1 MSTRKSFR
9 YLSFALA
16 ATLSLVS
23 ASAVTIQGALAGEST
38 DRYQA
43 GFNSGRPIALA
54 KKTYQIRI
62 TREVVRADQLMLQG
76 KYGDA
81 ADLYKGE
88 MGRDPR
94 SVPAAVGYGMALAK
108 QFKLDGA
115 EETFNKVL
123 QMDPMNA
130 MAHAGKAQVIYN
142 RLTSSSGTVIKNR
155 DAMLKNAEAEVKQAL
170 AIDPGMPEGHVTL
183 GNIYKEQGRTDESIN
198 EYKEATR
205 LDPKYSEAFAQLGL
219 AQLNKDSLADA
230 VSSFK
235 QAVSLNSGNSTAHY
249 GLGRAYYKQGLLDEA
264 LKELNTSLYQFRNS
278 APVHQTLGD
287 VYAAQGNTVAAIK
300 EFQQS
305 ILIKPENPDAYLHI
319 ADIREN
325 RGDLEMSIAELRSGL
340 EMMPTNPDLHLRIAD
355 QSLKLEKLDDAIK
368 EYRTVLD
375 GNPQNAPAA
384 KGLTRAY
391 YLKANKEATGAFF
404 VSNEFESAQRMIDQ
418 AVRMN
423 PNDMELRLAQ
433 AKLRSMAGTP
443 VDLTTIGTPSND
455 GERIAYAE
463 ALLAQNRFKDAD
475 QQMAMVIGN
484 ANDAKQT
491 FAVGDLALMIKDLG
505 NAEAAYKKAATFPG
519 AEDRAKRGL
528 NLVAKAKD
536 ASRQDLTMADDLA
549 RRSQLASAIDKYH
562 NSIYGNPKVADAR
575 MGLAK
580 TLERLRPEA
589 SKDLREAIVQYKAYI
604 DLTPDLPPK
613 ELEKLNKKID
623 SLSNR
628 AYKLEQKE
636 KDARRGS

>member
-1 MSTRKSFR
+1 MSTRNSFR

-16 ATLSLVS
+16 TSLTLVS
-23 ASAVTIQGALAGEST
+23 ASALTVPGALARENADSI
-38 DRYQA
+38 
-43 GFNSGRPIALA
+43 SGRPLALA
-54 KKTYQIRI
+54 KKPYQIRI

-88 MGRDPR
+88 MGRDPK
-94 SVPAAVGYGMALAK
+94 SVPATVGYGMALAK
-108 QFKLDGA
+108 QFKLDAA
-115 EETFNKVL
+115 EESFNKVL
-123 QMDPMNA
+123 QIDPMNA
-130 MAHAGKAQVIYN
+130 MAHAGKAQVTYN

-155 DAMLKNAEAEVKQAL
+155 DAMLKTAEAECKQAL
-170 AIDPGMPEGHVTL
+170 NIDPGMPEGHVTL
-183 GNIYKEQGRTDESIN
+183 GNIYKEEGRVDEAIN

-205 LDPKYSEAFAQLGL
+205 LDPKYSEAYAQLGL
-219 AQLNKDSLADA
+219 AQLNKESYADA
-230 VSSFK
+230 VASLK
-235 QAVSLNSGNSTAHY
+235 QAISLNSGNSTAHY
-249 GLGRAYYKQGLLDEA
+249 GLGKAYFKQGLLDEA
-264 LKELNTSLYQFRNS
+264 YKELNTSLYQFPNS
-278 APVHQTLGD
+278 APVWQTKGD
-287 VYAAQGNTVAAIK
+287 VLAAQGNTVGAVQA
-300 EFQQS
+300 FQKS

-340 EMMPTNPDLHLRIAD
+340 EMMPNNPDLHLRIAD
-355 QSLKLEKLDDAIK
+355 QSLKLEKLDDSIK

-375 GNPQNAPAA
+375 ANPQNSAAA

-404 VSNEFESAQRMIDQ
+404 VSNEYESAQRMIDQ

-433 AKLRSMAGTP
+433 AKLRSMAGVP
-443 VDLTTIGTPSND
+443 VDLSTVGTPSND

-463 ALLAQNRFKDAD
+463 ALLAQNRFKDSD

-536 ASRQDLTMADDLA
+536 AARQDSTMADDLA

-562 NSIYGNPKVADAR
+562 SSIYGNPKVADTR

-580 TLERLRPEA
+580 TLERLRPEV
-589 SKDLREAIVQYKAYI
+589 SKDLREAVTQYKAYI
-604 DLTPDLPPK
+604 DLTPNLPPK
-613 ELEKLNKKID
+613 ELEKLNKKIE

-636 KDARRGS
+636 KDKSRGS